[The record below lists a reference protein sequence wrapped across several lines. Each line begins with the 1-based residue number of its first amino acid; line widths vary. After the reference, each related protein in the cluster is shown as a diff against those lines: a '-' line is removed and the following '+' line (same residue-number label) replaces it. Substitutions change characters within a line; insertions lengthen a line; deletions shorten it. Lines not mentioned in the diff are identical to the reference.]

1 MNLSDFLVLLRS
13 FGLIETFMPVF
24 TEEEEKSAPASA
36 LLWAY
41 YYLAQHY
48 NHLGQHETAMNYID
62 KAIDHT
68 PTLIELF
75 MCKAKIY
82 KHMGDLVS
90 AAKWMD
96 EARELDTADRYIN
109 SKCAKY
115 FLRANDVEQATA
127 VCGKFTRVS
136 GNQRFQTLKFYSKLD
151 KVSICYL

>member
-1 MNLSDFLVLLRS
+1 
-13 FGLIETFMPVF
+13 MPVF